1 MTPERTAHSHCKG
14 PGISVFRRHLSAD
27 ECAVIVKHSREPQLL
42 DGPSSV
48 RTFWRW
54 KRVVV
59 VDRKPFAIDI
69 PPETVL
75 ALADAPV
82 LVSAQIQ
89 GQVVDP
95 VAAALNVVDYQTA
108 TRMLAQTAIRAVMK
122 NHPADDLGSSRTDLE
137 AAFIETLDEA
147 AQSWGV
153 SVLSGT
159 LTPRAVEAGPPSG

>member
-1 MTPERTAHSHCKG
+1 
-14 PGISVFRRHLSAD
+14 
-27 ECAVIVKHSREPQLL
+27 
-42 DGPSSV
+42 V

-75 ALADAPV
+75 VLADAP
-82 LVSAQIQ
+82 LMVSARIE

-95 VAAALNVVDYQTA
+95 VAAALNVVDYQDA
-108 TRMLAQTAIRAVMK
+108 TRMLARTAIRAVMK
-122 NHPADDLGSSRTDLE
+122 NYPVDELGAARTDLE
-137 AAFIETLDEA
+137 AAFVKTVDEA
-147 AQSWGV
+147 AQSWGA

-159 LTPRAVEAGPPSG
+159 LTPRAVETGPPSG